1 MIRKGAPSS
10 GAMPHAFFRVCTPS
24 FAKCDLGVRRL
35 PIAIQRWS
43 SRLPGDNE
51 NEDLADIS
59 HAIRSGIIGCH
70 RVERAK
76 IWRRLSGICEKVRR
90 LGQIDHHYVEQN
102 SWQELRESA
111 APVAYESRIT
121 ARAGN

>member
-1 MIRKGAPSS
+1 M
-10 GAMPHAFFRVCTPS
+10 
-24 FAKCDLGVRRL
+24 RRL

-51 NEDLADIS
+51 NEDLADTS
-59 HAIRSGIIGCH
+59 HARRSGIIGWH
-70 RVERAK
+70 LVERATL
-76 IWRRLSGICEKVRR
+76 WRHLSGICEKVRR
-90 LGQIDHHYVEQN
+90 LGQMDHHYVEHN

-121 ARAGN
+121 ARAAN